1 MARSNIGIDELQK
14 MLEKSGLPMGDSFA
28 MRQGQVGA
36 QQALQGTGGD
46 HGAGGAMQS
55 YKAKLAQIAQMDQK
69 LAGVYGDP
77 TSPLYIEH
85 AGARDNAASSARGTG
100 MSELS
105 SIEQRRQA
113 ALSQHDADESEAVQ
127 LYGQLENAQREL
139 EAEQKRL
146 TKEAEKEAKKAGKGT
161 GKSTG
166 TGKGNITTVFGKLTA
181 GEKRLANQVG
191 IDTSDTAALSEFF
204 NKSPSGFQKYLADEA
219 LDGKVKQ
226 EGWNAKQIKEQRK
239 KYEQIIAKDKEA
251 KAAAKKKTTGSKTT
265 TKKTTD
271 KKEEKKKLF

>member
-14 MLEKSGLPMGDSFA
+14 MLEKSGLPMGDSFV

-113 ALSQHDADESEAVQ
+113 ALSQQDADESEAVQ

-146 TKEAEKEAKKAGKGT
+146 TKEAEKAAKKAGKG
-161 GKSTG
+161 TG

-251 KAAAKKKTTGSKTT
+251 KAAAKKKTT
-265 TKKTTD
+265 TKSGGDESMESLMKQYA
-271 KKEEKKKLF
+271 EVKKKK